1 MKNDTISVN
10 KVAVLNLDQFINVK
24 AIITNRRRKDDQSNE
39 NISYRYTP

>member
-10 KVAVLNLDQFINVK
+10 KVAILNLDQFINVK

>member
-10 KVAVLNLDQFINVK
+10 KVAILNLDQFINVK
-24 AIITNRRRKDDQSNE
+24 VIITNRRRKDDQSNE